1 MKILIKNY
9 FNDTILF
16 EGEYDN
22 LSIALKE
29 AIKTNADLTNA
40 DLRYADLRYADLTNV
55 NLRYADL
62 TNADLRY
69 ADLTNAD
76 LRYADL
82 TNADLRYADLTNA
95 DGIEKYCYFS
105 ISPIGSE
112 NGQLWV
118 MKNEEGILIYNR
130 GCFKG
135 TEEEF
140 ITAVRK
146 KHTGNKYETQYLKA
160 IELIRLIT
168 EGENHACKSS

>member
-40 DLRYADLRYADLTNV
+40 D
-55 NLRYADL
+55 
-62 TNADLRY
+62 
-69 ADLTNAD
+69 
-76 LRYADL
+76 
-82 TNADLRYADLTNA
+82 
-95 DGIEKYCYFS
+95 GIEKYCYFS

-118 MKNEEGILIYNR
+118 MINEEGILIYNR